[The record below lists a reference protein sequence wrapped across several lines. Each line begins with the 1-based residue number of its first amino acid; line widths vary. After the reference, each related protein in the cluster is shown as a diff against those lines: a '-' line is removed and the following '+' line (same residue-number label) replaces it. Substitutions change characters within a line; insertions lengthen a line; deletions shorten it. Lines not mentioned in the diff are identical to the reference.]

1 MPIYFL
7 TGDSLLFP
15 DPEEAEPDGLLA
27 IGGDLS
33 LPRLVSAYAQGIFP
47 WYGPGNPILWW
58 TPDPRCVL
66 LPQALHVGGRLTRA
80 LKTSGYHL
88 TMDVAFGE
96 VIDACAGTP
105 RPAQQG
111 TWIVPAMRQ
120 AYLHLHV
127 AGLAHS
133 VEAWLD
139 GELVGGLYGV
149 SLGRAF
155 FGESMFHRRPN
166 ASKAA
171 LVHLC
176 RHLQAWEF
184 ELVDCQQTTPH
195 MLAMGARD
203 MPRREFNHRL
213 DCALRHPTLRGSWME
228 RGRAQIAGAAAAS
241 APSAHS

>member
-7 TGDSLLFP
+7 AGDSLLFP
-15 DPEEAEPDGLLA
+15 DPEAAEPDGLLA
-27 IGGDLS
+27 VGGDLS

-47 WYGPGNPILWW
+47 WYGPDSPILWW

-66 LPQALHVGGRLTRA
+66 LPQTLHVGARLARTLR
-80 LKTSGYHL
+80 TSGYHL
-88 TMDVAFGE
+88 TMDVAFDQ
-96 VIDACAGTP
+96 VIEACAATP
-105 RPAQQG
+105 RPGQRG

-120 AYLHLHV
+120 AYHALHV

-133 VEAWLD
+133 VETWLD

-176 RHLQAWEF
+176 RQLQAWGF

-195 MLAMGARD
+195 MLAMGACD
-203 MPRREFNHRL
+203 MPRQEFNRRL
-213 DCALRHPTLRGSWME
+213 DHALRHPTM
-228 RGRAQIAGAAAAS
+228 RGRWTQCGTTQPLAREAEAAS
-241 APSAHS
+241 APC